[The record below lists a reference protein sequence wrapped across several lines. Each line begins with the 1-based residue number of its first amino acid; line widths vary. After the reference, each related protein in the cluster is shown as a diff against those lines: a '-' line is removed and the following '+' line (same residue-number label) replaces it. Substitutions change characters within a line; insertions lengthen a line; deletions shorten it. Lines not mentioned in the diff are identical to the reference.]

1 MLPPLAFYI
10 LFRLLWYVCMASLSP
25 TGIKRGTM
33 WILGHLPEP
42 GKHELVSRLKNG
54 NAMEG

>member
-1 MLPPLAFYI
+1 
-10 LFRLLWYVCMASLSP
+10 MASLSP